1 LNPEFLKNK
10 FFEYILLEKG
20 YSINTKE
27 SYEDDLK
34 KFFDFLEKNEID
46 LYKIEPVDITL
57 FIAELKKKNYS
68 ESTIQRIASSLRS
81 FFKFLSERENFK
93 KDISLLLE
101 IPKKGEKLPHFLTFE
116 EIEKLINVIDTD
128 TPLGLRDRA
137 LIETLYATGMRV
149 SEVLSLKRGDINFEE
164 EIIRV
169 RGKGEKERIVPINR
183 VALFYLKE
191 YTEKA
196 RIKILKGKE
205 NEFLFLNKNGKK
217 LSRVGFWKI
226 LRKYGLKAGIKT
238 LYPHIIR
245 HTFAT
250 HMLMN
255 GCDLKTLKILLGHS
269 SISTTQVYT
278 HVTKTYLHEVM
289 EKYHPRGTGK

>member
-1 LNPEFLKNK
+1 MNLEVLKNK

-20 YSINTKE
+20 YSIHTKE
-27 SYEDDLK
+27 SYEDDLE
-34 KFFDFLEKNEID
+34 KFFDFLKKNEID
-46 LYKIEPVDITL
+46 LYEIEPVDITL
-57 FIAELKKKNYS
+57 FIAELKNKNYS
-68 ESTIQRIASSLRS
+68 ESTIQRIASSLKS
-81 FFKFLSERENFK
+81 FLKFLSEREDFK
-93 KDISLLLE
+93 GDPSLLLE
-101 IPKKGEKLPHFLTFE
+101 IPKKGEKLPYFLTFE
-116 EIEKLINVIDTD
+116 EIEKLISVIDTESL
-128 TPLGLRDRA
+128 LGLRDRT

-149 SEVLSLKRGDINFEE
+149 SEVLNLKRGDINFEE

-169 RGKGEKERIVPINR
+169 RGKGERERIVPVNR
-183 VALFYLKE
+183 IALFYLKE
-191 YTEKA
+191 YIEKA

-205 NEFLFLNKNGKK
+205 NEFLFLNRKGGK

-226 LRKYGLKAGIKT
+226 LRKYGLKAKIKT

-269 SISTTQVYT
+269 SISTTQIYT
-278 HVTKTYLHEVM
+278 HVTKTYLHEVIK
-289 EKYHPRGTGK
+289 KYHPRGNW

>member
-1 LNPEFLKNK
+1 LNLEVLKNK

-20 YSINTKE
+20 YSIHTKE
-27 SYEDDLK
+27 SYEDDLE
-34 KFFDFLEKNEID
+34 KFFDFLKKNEID
-46 LYKIEPVDITL
+46 LYEIEPVDITL
-57 FIAELKKKNYS
+57 FIAELKNKNYS
-68 ESTIQRIASSLRS
+68 ESTIQRIASSLKS
-81 FFKFLSERENFK
+81 FLKFLSEREDFK
-93 KDISLLLE
+93 GDPSLLLE
-101 IPKKGEKLPHFLTFE
+101 IPKKGEKLPYFLTFE
-116 EIEKLINVIDTD
+116 EIEKLISVIDTESL
-128 TPLGLRDRA
+128 LGLRDRT

-149 SEVLSLKRGDINFEE
+149 SEVLNLKRGDINFEE

-169 RGKGEKERIVPINR
+169 RGKGERERIVPVNR
-183 VALFYLKE
+183 IALFYLKE
-191 YTEKA
+191 YIEKA

-205 NEFLFLNKNGKK
+205 NEFLFLNRKGGK

-226 LRKYGLKAGIKT
+226 LRKYGLKAKIKT

-269 SISTTQVYT
+269 SISTTQIYT
-278 HVTKTYLHEVM
+278 HVTKTYLHEVIK
-289 EKYHPRGTGK
+289 KYHPRGNW